1 MLTFVVPF
9 SHQMTPLHVAAERGG
24 RLRIVEYLVKNGAN
38 INIQDSDKVC
48 DYTFIMY
55 VTILVTADL
64 YC

>member
-1 MLTFVVPF
+1 
-9 SHQMTPLHVAAERGG
+9 MTPLHVAAERGG

-38 INIQDSDKVC
+38 INIQDSDTVC

-55 VTILVTADL
+55 VTILGTADL